1 MQFIAVRRI
10 ALSTL
15 IAAFLTDGTMA
26 KSATA
31 SEDVARGHTKITG
44 VVTKKA
50 GALVVTTPGG
60 ATHQLNEN
68 LSRRHGHE
76 PFKAGD
82 EVIAVLDENNY
93 IIDMHLTGHAI
104 QHQFVTGTL
113 IHLGMTNK
121 QIKIHTSEG
130 DKIFP
135 LTEQA
140 QKTKGFAEGTL
151 VTIELNEAGAAI
163 DVHQADTGGSEQQ
176 SP

>member
-1 MQFIAVRRI
+1 MQRIPVRRI

-15 IAAFLTDGTMA
+15 IAAFLTATTVA

-31 SEDVARGHTKITG
+31 SEDLARGHTKITG
-44 VVTKKA
+44 VVTEKA

-60 ATHQLNEN
+60 AKHQINEN
-68 LSRRHGHE
+68 ISRRHGHE

-93 IIDMHLTGHAI
+93 IIDMHLKGHEI
-104 QHQFVTGTL
+104 QHQFETGKL

-121 QIKIHTSEG
+121 QIKIHTPEG

-163 DVHQADTGGSEQQ
+163 DVHQADIGSGKQ
-176 SP
+176 